1 MNKTDLVLQVAKR
14 TGLDKRDVGRAVNE
28 LLDVVRDTVAKGQR
42 VTLADFGTFQRQ
54 RRKARVGRNPR
65 TGETVPIPA
74 TTRPAFTPGRGFRTA
89 VEERARRGRKKKTGA
104 KRPRR

>member
-54 RRKARVGRNPR
+54 RRKARVGRNPL

-74 TTRPAFTPGRGFRTA
+74 RTRPAFTPGRGFRTA
-89 VEERARRGRKKKTGA
+89 VEERTRRRTRKKPVSRARR
-104 KRPRR
+104 